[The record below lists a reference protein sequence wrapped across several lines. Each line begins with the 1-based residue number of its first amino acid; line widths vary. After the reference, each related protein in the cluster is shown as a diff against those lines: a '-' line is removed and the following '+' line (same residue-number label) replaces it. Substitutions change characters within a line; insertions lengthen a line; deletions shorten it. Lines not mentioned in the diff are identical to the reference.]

1 MKKTVL
7 AILLIVGIASCNSR
21 SFEKRI
27 ENADLIASSAHFR
40 KSVLSSNTFHLLT
53 YSKIDAKQRDKVN
66 IYIEGD
72 GLAWKG
78 RYQVS
83 SNPTPVNPLALK
95 LAASDT
101 ASNVV
106 YIGRPCQYIDLKYE
120 TRCNSSFWTDA
131 RFAQEVVDSINQVIS
146 ELVQQYHFKEI
157 NLFGYSGG
165 GALAVL
171 VAAQRSD
178 VKLIGTVAANLN
190 HKEFTKIHKVT
201 PLKNSL
207 DAIDVA
213 DKVKNIEQFHF
224 IGGKDRA
231 VPSEVILSY
240 VKRVNAAGGNAKFRV
255 ITDATHTD
263 ARWVEVWRSNLANYS
278 K

>member
-7 AILLIVGIASCNSR
+7 AILLIVGIASCNPR

-27 ENADLIASSAHFR
+27 ENADRIASSAHFR
-40 KSVLSSNTFHLLT
+40 KSVLSSNIFHLLT
-53 YSKIDAKQRDKVN
+53 YSRIDAKQRDKVN

-83 SNPTPVNPLALK
+83 SNPTPVNPIALK

-101 ASNVV
+101 SSNVI

-120 TRCNSSFWTDA
+120 TKCDSTFWTDA
-131 RFAQEVVDSINQVIS
+131 RFSQEVVDSINQIIS
-146 ELVQQYHFKEI
+146 ELTNQYHFKEI

-190 HKEFTKIHKVT
+190 HKEFSKIHKTT

-207 DAIDVA
+207 DAVDVV

-231 VPSEVILSY
+231 VPSDVILSY
-240 VKRVNAAGGNAKFRV
+240 VKRLNGAGGKAKFRV
-255 ITDATHTD
+255 ISDVTHSD
-263 ARWVEVWRSNLANYS
+263 DKWIEVWKSTANNR
-278 K
+278 